1 MRKMIL
7 AVVNL
12 LLLLY
17 VITHFVSLR
26 QYGEMRTLMGRFPS
40 DELLVGV
47 SWPFAINQ
55 DGMYEGLTLAQEE
68 INRVTLRETHP
79 VAHARRRHG

>member
-40 DELLVGV
+40 DEILVG
-47 SWPFAINQ
+47 
-55 DGMYEGLTLAQEE
+55 
-68 INRVTLRETHP
+68 RVMAVCHQSGWHVRGADP
-79 VAHARRRHG
+79 GAGGD